1 MADPSSSNAAPRDQ
15 EDKKTVLES
24 GNYEEWRTKMEGILT
39 SQKLWDVVTGDQYER
54 PKDAT
59 ELATWSDDRKR
70 KYRTAQNQNAKALM
84 LIQQAVDEEIMKRV
98 YVELQKKSST
108 KKPKRSDQERQSAEW
123 FEKER
128 FKEPRLV
135 ELVATSKDVWGTI
148 ENLYG
153 RPPYNINKEN
163 QKTMAEESKKGIPE
177 DTNHNEQELE
187 ETAKSSLFEYAMGD
201 EWNKV
206 KEIYTRKPAAH
217 CAKITNSS
225 DTALHIALIDGK
237 YDIAEELVNLMSLE
251 EARLALLVKNEQGN
265 TPLHLAAFVGNAK
278 LCCCIASKVYETR
291 TAKKN
296 QNLESE
302 EVKSDQN
309 TSNEIEAERGQ
320 GSEAREVKDKNSS
333 ENKEDGLVKEY
344 ILLVE
349 CNKENEA
356 PLFMAVAQGKTDA
369 FLCLHSYALPKQHN
383 SYYRGNNG
391 DTILHVAV
399 SGEYFDLAFQII
411 HLYPDLVNLVNER
424 GMSPLHCLARRS
436 TAFRS
441 GYHLRPLYSIIYHC
455 TIVDRLKIKRVGVGD
470 NESRMQ
476 SDSTNR
482 PSQNRNN
489 HRFPDNYETC
499 FHFLK
504 LVDRAFFSFA
514 GKEKLLLPTTSSTPT
529 PQASPDTNNSGHPIQ
544 SLISWLK
551 KAFGGG
557 DEAVLESAGESRL
570 VPPNYGT
577 IFELLKLGS
586 KAMLVILGLGSTEIK
601 KIRMKK
607 EKHTWSIQVLDKLLK
622 KNALYMYERSGS
634 GGGKPNDLIDFPILD
649 GNKQEEGKPVITS
662 KMEKID
668 TPLLMAARNG
678 ITEIMEKIL
687 DKYSFSIHDL
697 NSQKKNVVLLAV
709 QHRQTHVYQFLIK
722 RWKKN
727 KVPDRV
733 FRQVDDQG
741 NSALHLA
748 ATMIKDYKPW
758 RIPGAALQMQWEI
771 KWYKFVK
778 NSMQQNFFPPF
789 NHKSETPKEMF
800 SKSHQDLV
808 KSGGDWLTNTSQ
820 SCSVVAALIAT
831 VAFATSSTVPG
842 GNEEKTGTPIL
853 ENQIAFKVFAVTSL
867 IALCFSVTSVIM
879 FLAILTSRY
888 EAKDFGNDLPIKVLL
903 GLTSLFVSIA
913 AILVCF
919 CAGHFFVLSDE
930 LKFAAFPLY
939 GVACLPVT
947 FFAIAQFPLYIDLI
961 KATMR
966 TVPQRR
972 YVVITAEKDDN
983 SSPKSDDANQPSS
996 YKSISDKN

>member
-1 MADPSSSNAAPRDQ
+1 MTDPSSSNATPQDQ
-15 EDKKTVLES
+15 EDKKTVPVFES
-24 GNYEEWRTKMEGILT
+24 GNYAAWRTEMEGKFT
-39 SQKLWDVVTGDQYER
+39 SQKLWELVTSGYKR

-59 ELATWSDDRKR
+59 ELSSWNEDQKR
-70 KYRTAQNQNAKALM
+70 KYRTDQNENAKALM
-84 LIQQAVDEEIMKRV
+84 LIQREVGEEIMKKV
-98 YVELQKKSST
+98 CVQLQEKISAN
-108 KKPKRSDQERQSAEW
+108 KPKSSDQERQSAEW
-123 FEKER
+123 FETEK
-128 FKEPRLV
+128 FKEPRMV
-135 ELVATSKDVWGTI
+135 ELVATSRDVWETI
-148 ENLYG
+148 ENLY
-153 RPPYNINKEN
+153 NIKEN
-163 QKTMAEESKKGIPE
+163 QKTMAQESKKLPMKYIPV
-177 DTNHNEQELE
+177 DTSHNEQELE
-187 ETAKSSLFEYAMGD
+187 EATKSSLFEYAMGG
-201 EWNKV
+201 EWDKV

-225 DTALHIALIDGK
+225 DTALHIAVIDGK
-237 YDIAEELVNLMSLE
+237 YNIAEQLVNLMSLE
-251 EARLALLVKNEQGN
+251 EARSALLVKNELGN
-265 TPLHLAAFVGNAK
+265 TPLHLAAFVGNAR
-278 LCCCIASKVYETR
+278 LCACIAGKVYETSTVKR
-291 TAKKN
+291 N
-296 QNLESE
+296 QNSENE
-302 EVKSDQN
+302 EVKTDQK
-309 TSNEIEAERGQ
+309 TSNEIEAGRDQ
-320 GSEAREVKDKNSS
+320 GSEAREVVKGKKSS
-333 ENKEDGLVKEY
+333 ENKEDDNEREH

-349 CNKENEA
+349 CNEENEA
-356 PLFMAVAQGKTDA
+356 PLFVAVAQGKTDA
-369 FLCLHSYALPKQHN
+369 FLCLHSYALPEQLN
-383 SYYRGNNG
+383 SYYRGSNG

-399 SGEYFDLAFQII
+399 SEEYFDLAFQII
-411 HLYPDLVNLVNER
+411 HLYPNLVNLVNER

-455 TIVDRLKIKRVGVGD
+455 TIVERLKIKRVGD
-470 NESRMQ
+470 KESRMQ
-476 SDSTNR
+476 SDFTNR
-482 PSQNRNN
+482 NRNN

-499 FHFLK
+499 FYFLK
-504 LVDRAFFSFA
+504 LVSRAFFSFA
-514 GKEKLLLPTTSSTPT
+514 GKEKLLPTTSSTPT

-557 DEAVLESAGESRL
+557 DEGAPGSAEESILG
-570 VPPNYGT
+570 PPNYGT
-577 IFELLKLGS
+577 MFELLKFGS
-586 KAMLVILGLGSTEIK
+586 KAMLVILGFGSTQIR

-607 EKHTWSIQVLDKLLK
+607 EKHIWSIQVLDKLLE
-622 KNALYMYERSGS
+622 KNTLYKYERSGS
-634 GGGKPNDLIDFPILD
+634 GGGRPNDLTDFPILD
-649 GNKQEEGKPVITS
+649 ANKQDEGKPAITS

-687 DKYSFSIHDL
+687 DKYSFAIHDL

-709 QHRQTHVYQFLIK
+709 QYRQTHVYRFLIK

-741 NSALHLA
+741 NSAMHHA

-778 NSMQQNFFPPF
+778 RSMRQNFFPLF
-789 NHKSETPKEMF
+789 NHRSETPKEVF

-853 ENQIAFKVFAVTSL
+853 ENQTAFKVFAITSL

-888 EAKDFGNDLPIKVLL
+888 EVKDFGNDLPIKVLL

-947 FFAIAQFPLYIDLI
+947 FFAIAQFSLYIDLI
-961 KATMR
+961 KATMT
-966 TVPQRR
+966 TVPQHR
-972 YVVITAEKDDN
+972 YVVIIAEKDDN
-983 SSPKSDDANQPSS
+983 SSPKSDDVNQLSS